1 MALVAG
7 VVMLSLVL
15 VAGRT
20 FWPDSQL
27 FKWIWW
33 SVWLVL
39 LSVIL
44 IANFRL
50 LVKGKSISDK
60 KS

>member
-1 MALVAG
+1 MLLVVLIAG
-7 VVMLSLVL
+7 H
-15 VAGRT
+15 T
-20 FWPDSQL
+20 FWPDSPL

-33 SVWLVL
+33 FVWLVL
-39 LSVIL
+39 LPVIL

-50 LVKGKSISDK
+50 LVKGKSNSDE